1 MSNDSVR
8 ASPEL
13 REVAEFVGYIEKT
26 VRESEIGL
34 SPESVRQIKSRYLD
48 LRMKAEV
55 DIRNVPAFM
64 HDTVFRKMK
73 ELNALELRLETALMM
88 GADKYKLHEMK
99 VSCRELQNAINTYK
113 TLVYVLASALATLIA
128 AIIAKISLL

>member
-1 MSNDSVR
+1 
-8 ASPEL
+8 
-13 REVAEFVGYIEKT
+13 
-26 VRESEIGL
+26 
-34 SPESVRQIKSRYLD
+34 
-48 LRMKAEV
+48 MKAEV

-73 ELNALELRLETALMM
+73 ELDALELRLETALMM
-88 GADKYKLHEMK
+88 GADKYKLHEME
-99 VSCRELQNAINTYK
+99 VSCRELQNAVNTYK

>member
-13 REVAEFVGYIEKT
+13 REVAEFVEYIEKT
-26 VRESEIGL
+26 VSESEIGL

-55 DIRNVPAFM
+55 DIQNVPAFM
-64 HDTVFRKMK
+64 HDIVFRKMK
-73 ELNALELRLETALMM
+73 ELDALELRLETALMM
-88 GADKYKLHEMK
+88 GADKYKLYEME
-99 VSCRELQNAINTYK
+99 VSCRELQNAVNTYK